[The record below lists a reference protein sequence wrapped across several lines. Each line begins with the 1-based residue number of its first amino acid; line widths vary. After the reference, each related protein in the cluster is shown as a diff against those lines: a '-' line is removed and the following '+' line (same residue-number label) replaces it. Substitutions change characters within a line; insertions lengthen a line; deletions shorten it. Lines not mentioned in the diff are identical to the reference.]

1 MDLSNLRISVAVMT
15 EVAEKKLNELQGKVS
30 SFSEKASKTLAGMS
44 DGMKKSGES
53 IANFGEGLKK
63 AGSSVENLGKKLSV
77 VTAAVGTV
85 LGVAFN
91 KAKSFIGTY
100 ESAMT
105 VFERKLEGGKEAAED
120 LYQSLLTV
128 AKGSSFAQEYLVS
141 AGQTLVAMGV
151 DAKKTTKYVQT
162 ATNAIAGMG
171 GSGTEIQEMSELFG
185 KISQQTNL
193 YTQDIQ
199 QMVTRGIP
207 AWDILATKYKTT
219 TDAVKKM
226 ASDGLLPASEC
237 LDVITDALNESDQ
250 ASEMY
255 QYSIEGLAKK
265 LKDGTL
271 TGAIDSLNT
280 SFRTFSLRLL
290 DLDPTTESGKKN
302 IERLNSAISKFGETI
317 EKIGGKFSFVGDWIS
332 SGLEKITS
340 FLDKFNSALDSMPE
354 SQAQAIAKVIA
365 GIAAAGPALIVAGKS
380 LQLFGESFSAIGKTI
395 SAFSGVFSGF
405 SGIMEEIGNAGK
417 FFGKLLPSF
426 SQIGSGILD
435 IFKPLGNAT
444 GSMLSKL
451 GQNIGGF
458 LAPLG
463 EKVSGLLAPVGE
475 KIVGT
480 FSSIGGKIGGFLAPL
495 GEKIGGFL
503 APIGQK
509 IGGFLGPIGEKI
521 GGGLNGILGT
531 VGKYAPQLMSGFTS
545 AFNFSAIGG
554 LVLVGLGLI
563 QQNFGDK
570 ISEISTFLIEKGP
583 EIITNF
589 VNGIVTALP
598 QLIEQG
604 SQLLQ
609 TIINVINANLPAI
622 VQAGISIISTL
633 VIGIA
638 QQLPT
643 LIPMALDTILILIEA
658 LLDNIDLLIDAGI
671 ALIVGLA
678 EGLIN
683 AVPKL
688 IEKAPILI
696 EKLLTAI
703 AKNLPKILE
712 MGIKLLVELAM
723 GLIKAI
729 PQLVS
734 KIPQIITAII
744 KALGEGLK
752 GMADVGKNLVQGLWN
767 GISNMVGW
775 IKEKIQGFG
784 ESVLNGLKS
793 FFGIHSPSTVMR
805 DIVGKNIALGIG
817 VGFSNE
823 IANVEKSMVGEMEN
837 LTDSLGVGEIP
848 YNASVSGKANV
859 GLVNGLT
866 TALQLNSGNQDIN
879 LVVDGRT
886 LATVIYNPL
895 NKLTQQK
902 GVNAYA

>member
-1 MDLSNLRISVAVMT
+1 
-15 EVAEKKLNELQGKVS
+15 
-30 SFSEKASKTLAGMS
+30 
-44 DGMKKSGES
+44 
-53 IANFGEGLKK
+53 
-63 AGSSVENLGKKLSV
+63 
-77 VTAAVGTV
+77 
-85 LGVAFN
+85 
-91 KAKSFIGTY
+91 
-100 ESAMT
+100 
-105 VFERKLEGGKEAAED
+105 
-120 LYQSLLTV
+120 
-128 AKGSSFAQEYLVS
+128 
-141 AGQTLVAMGV
+141 
-151 DAKKTTKYVQT
+151 
-162 ATNAIAGMG
+162 
-171 GSGTEIQEMSELFG
+171 
-185 KISQQTNL
+185 
-193 YTQDIQ
+193 
-199 QMVTRGIP
+199 
-207 AWDILATKYKTT
+207 
-219 TDAVKKM
+219 M
-226 ASDGLLPASEC
+226 ASDGLLPASES
-237 LDVITDALNESDQ
+237 LDILTDALETTDE
-250 ASEMY
+250 ASEMF
-255 QYSIEGLAKK
+255 QYSVVGMAKK
-265 LKDGTL
+265 LKEGTL
-271 TGAIDSLNT
+271 TGTLDSLNT
-280 SFRTFSLRLL
+280 SLRTFSLRLL
-290 DLDPTTESGKKN
+290 HLDPDVAGGQEN
-302 IERLNSAISKFGETI
+302 IERLNRAISKFGGTL
-317 EKIGGKFSFVGDWIS
+317 EKVGEKFGFVGDWIS
-332 SGLEKITS
+332 SGLENVTS
-340 FLDKFNSALDSMPE
+340 FLDKFNSALDNMPE

-365 GIAAAGPALIVAGKS
+365 SLAASGPALILVGNAMKN
-380 LQLFGESFSAIGKTI
+380 FGGSFSAIGKAI
-395 SAFSGVFSGF
+395 SSFSGF
-405 SGIMEEIGNAGK
+405 GGMIEKLGKSGNFIK
-417 FFGKLLPSF
+417 QLVPSF
-426 SQIGSGILD
+426 AQIGSGILD

-451 GQNIGGF
+451 GQNIVGF
-458 LAPLG
+458 LSPLG
-463 EKVSGLLAPVGE
+463 EKIGGLLSPISE

-633 VIGIA
+633 VIWLA

-683 AVPKL
+683 AIPKL
-688 IEKAPILI
+688 IEKAPVLI

-729 PQLVS
+729 PQLAS

-752 GMADVGKNLVQGLWN
+752 GMADVGKDLVKGLWN
-767 GISNMVGW
+767 GIKDMIGW

-793 FFGIHSPSTVMR
+793 FFGIASPSKLMR
-805 DIVGKNIALGIG
+805 DKVGKFIAQGIG

>member
-63 AGSSVENLGKKLSV
+63 AGSSVESVGKKLSV

-365 GIAAAGPALIVAGKS
+365 GIAAAGPALIVVGKS
-380 LQLFGESFSAIGKTI
+380 LQLFGESFSAIGKAI
-395 SAFSGVFSGF
+395 SSFSGF
-405 SGIMEEIGNAGK
+405 GGMIEKLGKSGNFIK
-417 FFGKLLPSF
+417 QLVPSF
-426 SQIGSGILD
+426 AQIGSGIVD
-435 IFKPLGNAT
+435 VFKPLGNAT
-444 GSMLSKL
+444 GGMLSKL
-451 GQNIGGF
+451 GQNIVGF
-458 LAPLG
+458 L
-463 EKVSGLLAPVGE
+463 S
-475 KIVGT
+475 
-480 FSSIGGKIGGFLAPL
+480 PL

-633 VIGIA
+633 VIGLA

-643 LIPMALDTILILIEA
+643 LIPMALDTILILTEA

-683 AVPKL
+683 AIPKL
-688 IEKAPILI
+688 IEKAPVLI

-752 GMADVGKNLVQGLWN
+752 GMADVGKDLVKGLWN
-767 GISNMVGW
+767 GIKDMIGW

-793 FFGIHSPSTVMR
+793 FFGIASPSKLMR
-805 DIVGKNIALGIG
+805 DKVGKFIAQGIG

>member
-1 MDLSNLRISVAVMT
+1 MDLSNLRILVSVAT
-15 EVAEKKLNELQGKVS
+15 EVAEQKLSQLQNKIE
-30 SFSEKASKTLAGMS
+30 SFSEKAAKTLAGMS

-63 AGSSVENLGKKLSV
+63 AGSSVESVGKKLSI
-77 VTAAVGTV
+77 VTTAVGTV
-85 LGVAFN
+85 LGLAF
-91 KAKSFIGTY
+91 KKSTDYIKTY
-100 ESAMT
+100 ESVMSTFKNSAQIG
-105 VFERKLEGGKEAAED
+105 EQGAKD
-120 LYQSLLTV
+120 LYNSILTV
-128 AKGSSFAQEYLVS
+128 AKNSSFAREHIMNASQS
-141 AGQTLVAMGV
+141 LVAMGT
-151 DAKKTTKYVQT
+151 DAKKTTKYVQSIS
-162 ATNAIAGMG
+162 NAIAKMG
-171 GSGTEIQEMSELFG
+171 KSGTEIEEMAEMFG
-185 KISQQTNL
+185 TISLQTNI
-193 YTQDIQ
+193 YTNDLN
-199 QMVTRGIP
+199 RLAKAGIP
-207 AWDILATKYKTT
+207 ALDILATHYKTT
-219 TDAVKKM
+219 KDEVKKM
-226 ASDGLLPASEC
+226 ASDGLLPASES
-237 LDVITDALNESDQ
+237 LDILTDALETTDE
-250 ASEMY
+250 ASEMF
-255 QYSIEGLAKK
+255 QYSVVGMAKK
-265 LKDGTL
+265 LKEGTL
-271 TGAIDSLNT
+271 TGTLDSLNT
-280 SFRTFSLRLL
+280 SLRTFSLRLL
-290 DLDPTTESGKKN
+290 HLDPDVAGGQEN
-302 IERLNSAISKFGETI
+302 IERLNRAISKFGGTL
-317 EKIGGKFSFVGDWIS
+317 EKVGEKFGFVGDWIS
-332 SGLEKITS
+332 SGLENVTS
-340 FLDKFNSALDSMPE
+340 FLDKFNSALDNMPE

-365 GIAAAGPALIVAGKS
+365 SLAASGPALILVGNAMKN
-380 LQLFGESFSAIGKTI
+380 FGGSFSAIGKAI
-395 SAFSGVFSGF
+395 SSFSGF
-405 SGIMEEIGNAGK
+405 GGMIEKLGKSGNFIK
-417 FFGKLLPSF
+417 QLVPSF
-426 SQIGSGILD
+426 AQIGSGILD

-451 GQNIGGF
+451 GQNIVGF
-458 LAPLG
+458 LSPLG
-463 EKVSGLLAPVGE
+463 EKIGGLLSPISE

-495 GEKIGGFL
+495 
-503 APIGQK
+503 
-509 IGGFLGPIGEKI
+509 GEKI

-563 QQNFGDK
+563 KQNFGDK

-633 VIGIA
+633 VIGLA

-767 GISNMVGW
+767 GIKDMIGW

-793 FFGIHSPSTVMR
+793 FFGIASPSKLMR
-805 DIVGKNIALGIG
+805 DKVGKFIAQGIG

>member
-365 GIAAAGPALIVAGKS
+365 GIAAAGPALIIVGNAMKN
-380 LQLFGESFSAIGKTI
+380 FGGSFSAIGKAI
-395 SAFSGVFSGF
+395 SSFSGF
-405 SGIMEEIGNAGK
+405 GGMIEKLGKSGNFIK
-417 FFGKLLPSF
+417 QLVPSF
-426 SQIGSGILD
+426 AQIGSGIVD
-435 IFKPLGNAT
+435 VFKPLGNAT
-444 GSMLSKL
+444 GGMLSKL
-451 GQNIGGF
+451 GQNIVGF
-458 LAPLG
+458 LSPLG
-463 EKVSGLLAPVGE
+463 EKIGGLLSPISE

-531 VGKYAPQLMSGFTS
+531 VGKYAPQLMSVFTS

-633 VIGIA
+633 VIGLA

-643 LIPMALDTILILIEA
+643 LIPMALDTILILTEA

-671 ALIVGLA
+671 QLIVGLA

-683 AVPKL
+683 AIPKL
-688 IEKAPILI
+688 IEKAPVLI

-752 GMADVGKNLVQGLWN
+752 GMADVGKDLVQGLWN

>member
-1 MDLSNLRISVAVMT
+1 MDLSSLRISVAVMT

-63 AGSSVENLGKKLSV
+63 AGSSVESVGKKLSV

-365 GIAAAGPALIVAGKS
+365 GIAAAGPALIVVGKS
-380 LQLFGESFSAIGKTI
+380 LQLFGESFSAIGKAI
-395 SAFSGVFSGF
+395 SSFSGF
-405 SGIMEEIGNAGK
+405 GGMIEKLGKSGNFIK
-417 FFGKLLPSF
+417 QLVPSF
-426 SQIGSGILD
+426 AQIGSGIVD
-435 IFKPLGNAT
+435 VFKPLGNAT
-444 GSMLSKL
+444 GGMLSKL
-451 GQNIGGF
+451 GQNIVGFLSPLGEKIGGF
-458 LAPLG
+458 LAPI
-463 EKVSGLLAPVGE
+463 SE

-480 FSSIGGKIGGFLAPL
+480 FSSIGGKIGGFLV
-495 GEKIGGFL
+495 
-503 APIGQK
+503 
-509 IGGFLGPIGEKI
+509 PIGEKI

-633 VIGIA
+633 VIGLA

-643 LIPMALDTILILIEA
+643 LIPMALDTILILTEA

-683 AVPKL
+683 AIPKL

-752 GMADVGKNLVQGLWN
+752 SMADVGKDLVQGLWN
-767 GISNMVGW
+767 GISNMIGW

-793 FFGIHSPSTVMR
+793 FFGIASPSKLMR
-805 DIVGKNIALGIG
+805 DKVGKFIAQGIG

>member
-1 MDLSNLRISVAVMT
+1 MDLSNLRILVSVAT
-15 EVAEKKLNELQGKVS
+15 EVAEQKLSQLQNKIE
-30 SFSEKASKTLAGMS
+30 SFSKKASKTLAGMS

-365 GIAAAGPALIVAGKS
+365 GIAAAGPALIVVGKS
-380 LQLFGESFSAIGKTI
+380 LQLFGESFSAIGKAI
-395 SAFSGVFSGF
+395 SSFSGF
-405 SGIMEEIGNAGK
+405 GGMIEKLGKSGNFIK
-417 FFGKLLPSF
+417 QLVPSF
-426 SQIGSGILD
+426 AQIGSGIVD
-435 IFKPLGNAT
+435 VFKPLGNAT
-444 GSMLSKL
+444 GGMLSKL
-451 GQNIGGF
+451 GQNIVGF
-458 LAPLG
+458 LSPLG
-463 EKVSGLLAPVGE
+463 EKIGSLLSPISE

-480 FSSIGGKIGGFLAPL
+480 FSSIGSKIGGFLAPL
-495 GEKIGGFL
+495 GDKIGGFL

-598 QLIEQG
+598 KLIEQG

-633 VIGIA
+633 VIGLA

-643 LIPMALDTILILIEA
+643 LIPMALDTILILTEA

-683 AVPKL
+683 AIPKL
-688 IEKAPILI
+688 IEKAPVLI

-752 GMADVGKNLVQGLWN
+752 GMADVGKDLVKGLWN
-767 GISNMVGW
+767 GIKDMIGW

-793 FFGIHSPSTVMR
+793 FFGIHSPSKLMR
-805 DIVGKNIALGIG
+805 DKVGKFIAQGIG

>member
-1 MDLSNLRISVAVMT
+1 MDLSNLRILVSVAT
-15 EVAEKKLNELQGKVS
+15 EVAEQKLSQLQNKIE
-30 SFSEKASKTLAGMS
+30 SFSEKAAKTLAGMS

-53 IANFGEGLKK
+53 ITNFGEGLKK
-63 AGSSVENLGKKLSV
+63 AGSSVESVGKKLSV

-365 GIAAAGPALIVAGKS
+365 GIAAAGPALIVVGKS
-380 LQLFGESFSAIGKTI
+380 LQLFGESFSAIGKAI
-395 SAFSGVFSGF
+395 SSFSGF
-405 SGIMEEIGNAGK
+405 GGMIEKLGKSGNFIK
-417 FFGKLLPSF
+417 QLVPSLA
-426 SQIGSGILD
+426 QIGSGIVD
-435 IFKPLGNAT
+435 VFKPLGNAT
-444 GSMLSKL
+444 GGMLSKL
-451 GQNIGGF
+451 GQNIVGF
-458 LAPLG
+458 LSPLG
-463 EKVSGLLAPVGE
+463 EKIGSLLSPISE

-503 APIGQK
+503 APIGQ
-509 IGGFLGPIGEKI
+509 KI

-633 VIGIA
+633 VIGLA

-703 AKNLPKILE
+703 AKNLPKLLE
-712 MGIKLLVELAM
+712 AGIKLIVELAQ

-734 KIPQIITAII
+734 KIPQIITAIV
-744 KALGEGLK
+744 KSLGEGFK
-752 GMADVGKNLVQGLWN
+752 SMIDVGKNLIEGLWE
-767 GISNMVGW
+767 GIKGAKDW
-775 IKEKIQGFG
+775 IMQKVKGLVDGIKNLFTGGSGFD
-784 ESVLNGLKS
+784 E
-793 FFGIHSPSTVMR
+793 HSPSKWSKKVFEYV
-805 DIVGKNIALGIG
+805 IEGGVKGIETSESELENATRNMISSVKDTMNDLEMG
-817 VGFSNE
+817 E
-823 IANVEKSMVGEMEN
+823 IA
-837 LTDSLGVGEIP
+837 

>member
-1 MDLSNLRISVAVMT
+1 MDLSSLRISVAVMT

-44 DGMKKSGES
+44 DGMKKSGEA
-53 IANFGEGLKK
+53 ITNFGNGLTK

-85 LGVAFN
+85 LGLAFN

-365 GIAAAGPALIVAGKS
+365 GIAAAGPALIVVGKS
-380 LQLFGESFSAIGKTI
+380 LQLFGESFSAIGKAI
-395 SAFSGVFSGF
+395 SSFSGF
-405 SGIMEEIGNAGK
+405 GGMIEKLGKSGNFIK
-417 FFGKLLPSF
+417 QLVPSF
-426 SQIGSGILD
+426 AQIGSGIVD
-435 IFKPLGNAT
+435 VFKPLGNAT
-444 GSMLSKL
+444 GGMLSKL
-451 GQNIGGF
+451 GQNIVGFLSPLGEKIGGF
-458 LAPLG
+458 LAPI
-463 EKVSGLLAPVGE
+463 SE

-480 FSSIGGKIGGFLAPL
+480 FSSIGGKIGGFLV
-495 GEKIGGFL
+495 
-503 APIGQK
+503 
-509 IGGFLGPIGEKI
+509 PIGEKI

-633 VIGIA
+633 VIGLA

-683 AVPKL
+683 AIPKL

-752 GMADVGKNLVQGLWN
+752 GMADVGKDLVKGLWN
-767 GISNMVGW
+767 GIKDMIGW

-793 FFGIHSPSTVMR
+793 FFGIASPSKLMR
-805 DIVGKNIALGIG
+805 DKVGKFIAQGIG

>member
-1 MDLSNLRISVAVMT
+1 MDLSSLRISVAVMT

-365 GIAAAGPALIVAGKS
+365 GIAVAGPALIVAGKS

-426 SQIGSGILD
+426 SQIGSGIVD
-435 IFKPLGNAT
+435 VFKPLGNAT
-444 GSMLSKL
+444 GGMLSKL
-451 GQNIGGF
+451 GQNIVGF
-458 LAPLG
+458 LSPLG
-463 EKVSGLLAPVGE
+463 EKIGSLLSPISE

-480 FSSIGGKIGGFLAPL
+480 FSSIGS
-495 GEKIGGFL
+495 
-503 APIGQK
+503 K

-598 QLIEQG
+598 KLIEQG

-633 VIGIA
+633 VIGLA

-683 AVPKL
+683 AIPKL

-752 GMADVGKNLVQGLWN
+752 GMADVGKDLVQGLWN

>member
-63 AGSSVENLGKKLSV
+63 AGSSVESLGKKLSV
-77 VTAAVGTV
+77 VTAGVGTV
-85 LGVAFN
+85 LGLAFN

-365 GIAAAGPALIVAGKS
+365 GIAAAGPALIVVGKS
-380 LQLFGESFSAIGKTI
+380 LQLFGESFSAIGKAI
-395 SAFSGVFSGF
+395 SSFSGF
-405 SGIMEEIGNAGK
+405 GGMIEKLGKSGNFIK
-417 FFGKLLPSF
+417 QLVPSF
-426 SQIGSGILD
+426 AQIGSGIVD
-435 IFKPLGNAT
+435 VFKPLGNAT
-444 GSMLSKL
+444 GGMLSKL
-451 GQNIGGF
+451 GQNIVGF
-458 LAPLG
+458 LSPLG
-463 EKVSGLLAPVGE
+463 EKIGGLLSPISE

-480 FSSIGGKIGGFLAPL
+480 FSSIGGKIGGFLTPL

-633 VIGIA
+633 VIGLA

-643 LIPMALDTILILIEA
+643 LIPMALDTILILTEA

-683 AVPKL
+683 AIPKL
-688 IEKAPILI
+688 IEKAPVLI

-752 GMADVGKNLVQGLWN
+752 GMADVGKDLVQGLWN
-767 GISNMVGW
+767 GISNMIGW

-793 FFGIHSPSTVMR
+793 FFGIASPSKLMR
-805 DIVGKNIALGIG
+805 DKVGKFIAQGIG

>member
-1 MDLSNLRISVAVMT
+1 MDLSNLRILVSVAT
-15 EVAEKKLNELQGKVS
+15 EVAEQKLSQLQNKIE
-30 SFSEKASKTLAGMS
+30 SFSEKAAKTLAGMS

-63 AGSSVENLGKKLSV
+63 AGSSVESVGKKLSI
-77 VTAAVGTV
+77 VTTAVGTV
-85 LGVAFN
+85 LGLAF
-91 KAKSFIGTY
+91 KKSTDYIKTY
-100 ESAMT
+100 ESVMSTFKNSAQIG
-105 VFERKLEGGKEAAED
+105 EQGAKD
-120 LYQSLLTV
+120 LYNSILTV
-128 AKGSSFAQEYLVS
+128 AKNSSFAREHIMNASQS
-141 AGQTLVAMGV
+141 LVAMGT
-151 DAKKTTKYVQT
+151 DAKKTTKYVQSI
-162 ATNAIAGMG
+162 TNAIAKMG
-171 GSGTEIQEMSELFG
+171 KSGTEIEEMAEMFG
-185 KISQQTNL
+185 TISLQTNI
-193 YTQDIQ
+193 YTNDLN
-199 QMVTRGIP
+199 RLAKAGIP
-207 AWDILATKYKTT
+207 ALDILATHYKTT
-219 TDAVKKM
+219 KDEVKKM
-226 ASDGLLPASEC
+226 ASDGLLPASES
-237 LDVITDALNESDQ
+237 LDILTDALETTDE
-250 ASEMY
+250 ASEMF
-255 QYSIEGLAKK
+255 QYSVVGMAKK
-265 LKDGTL
+265 LKEGTL
-271 TGAIDSLNT
+271 TGTLDSLNT
-280 SFRTFSLRLL
+280 SLRTFSLRLL
-290 DLDPTTESGKKN
+290 HLDPDVAGGQEN
-302 IERLNSAISKFGETI
+302 IERLNRAISKFGGTL
-317 EKIGGKFSFVGDWIS
+317 EKVGEKFGFVGDWIS
-332 SGLEKITS
+332 SGLENVTS
-340 FLDKFNSALDSMPE
+340 FLDKFNSALDNMPE

-365 GIAAAGPALIVAGKS
+365 SLAASGPALILVGNAMKN
-380 LQLFGESFSAIGKTI
+380 FGGSFSAIGKAI
-395 SAFSGVFSGF
+395 SSFSGF
-405 SGIMEEIGNAGK
+405 GGMIEKLGKSGNFIK
-417 FFGKLLPSF
+417 QLVPSF
-426 SQIGSGILD
+426 AQIGSGILD

-451 GQNIGGF
+451 GQNIVGF
-458 LAPLG
+458 L
-463 EKVSGLLAPVGE
+463 S
-475 KIVGT
+475 
-480 FSSIGGKIGGFLAPL
+480 PL

-633 VIGIA
+633 VIGLA

-752 GMADVGKNLVQGLWN
+752 GMADVGKNLVQGLWE
-767 GISNMVGW
+767 GIKGAKDW
-775 IKEKIQGFG
+775 IMQKVKGLVDGIKNLFTGTTGFD
-784 ESVLNGLKS
+784 E
-793 FFGIHSPSTVMR
+793 HSPSKWSKKVFEYV
-805 DIVGKNIALGIG
+805 IEGGVKGIETSESELENATRNMISSVKDTMNDLEIG
-817 VGFSNE
+817 E
-823 IANVEKSMVGEMEN
+823 IA
-837 LTDSLGVGEIP
+837 

>member
-1 MDLSNLRISVAVMT
+1 MDLSNLRILVSVAT
-15 EVAEKKLNELQGKVS
+15 EVAEQKLSQLQNKIE
-30 SFSEKASKTLAGMS
+30 SFSEKAAKTLAGMS

-63 AGSSVENLGKKLSV
+63 AGSSVESVGKKLSI
-77 VTAAVGTV
+77 VTTAVGTV
-85 LGVAFN
+85 LGLAF
-91 KAKSFIGTY
+91 KKSTDYIKTY
-100 ESAMT
+100 ESVMSTFKNSAQIG
-105 VFERKLEGGKEAAED
+105 EQGAKD
-120 LYQSLLTV
+120 LYNSILTV
-128 AKGSSFAQEYLVS
+128 AKNSSFAREHIMNASQS
-141 AGQTLVAMGV
+141 LVAMGT
-151 DAKKTTKYVQT
+151 DAKKTTKYVQSI
-162 ATNAIAGMG
+162 TNAIAKMG
-171 GSGTEIQEMSELFG
+171 KSGTEIEEMAEMFG
-185 KISQQTNL
+185 TISLQTNI
-193 YTQDIQ
+193 YTNDLN
-199 QMVTRGIP
+199 RLAKAGIP
-207 AWDILATKYKTT
+207 ALDILATHYKTT
-219 TDAVKKM
+219 KDEVKKM
-226 ASDGLLPASEC
+226 ASDGLLPASES
-237 LDVITDALNESDQ
+237 LDILTDALETTDE
-250 ASEMY
+250 ASEMF
-255 QYSIEGLAKK
+255 QYSVVGMAKK
-265 LKDGTL
+265 LKEGTL
-271 TGAIDSLNT
+271 TGTLDSLNT
-280 SFRTFSLRLL
+280 SLRTFSLRLL
-290 DLDPTTESGKKN
+290 HLDPDVAGGQEN
-302 IERLNSAISKFGETI
+302 IERLNRAISKFGETL
-317 EKIGGKFSFVGDWIS
+317 EKVGEKFGFVGDWIS
-332 SGLEKITS
+332 SGLENVTS
-340 FLDKFNSALDSMPE
+340 FLDKFNSALDNMPE

-365 GIAAAGPALIVAGKS
+365 SLVAAGPALIIVGNAMKN
-380 LQLFGESFSAIGKTI
+380 FGGSFSAIGKAI
-395 SAFSGVFSGF
+395 SSFSGF
-405 SGIMEEIGNAGK
+405 GGMIEKLGKSGNFIK
-417 FFGKLLPSF
+417 QLVPSF
-426 SQIGSGILD
+426 AQIGSGILD
-435 IFKPLGNAT
+435 IFKPLGNAI
-444 GSMLSKL
+444 GGMLSKL
-451 GQNIGGF
+451 GQNI
-458 LAPLG
+458 
-463 EKVSGLLAPVGE
+463 V
-475 KIVGT
+475 
-480 FSSIGGKIGGFLAPL
+480 GFLAPL

-509 IGGFLGPIGEKI
+509 IGGFLVPIGEKI

-633 VIGIA
+633 VIGLA

-683 AVPKL
+683 AIPKL

-712 MGIKLLVELAM
+712 MGIKLLVELAQ

-752 GMADVGKNLVQGLWN
+752 GMADVGKDLIEGLWE
-767 GISNMVGW
+767 GIKGAKDW
-775 IKEKIQGFG
+775 IMQKVKGLVDGIKNLFTGATGFD
-784 ESVLNGLKS
+784 E
-793 FFGIHSPSTVMR
+793 HSPSKWSKKVFEYV
-805 DIVGKNIALGIG
+805 IEGGVKGIETSESELENATRNMISSVKDTMNDLEMG
-817 VGFSNE
+817 E
-823 IANVEKSMVGEMEN
+823 IA
-837 LTDSLGVGEIP
+837 

>member
-1 MDLSNLRISVAVMT
+1 MDLSSLRISVAVMT

-63 AGSSVENLGKKLSV
+63 AGSNVESIGKKLSI
-77 VTAAVGTV
+77 VTTAVGTV
-85 LGVAFN
+85 LGVAF
-91 KAKSFIGTY
+91 KKSTDYIKTY
-100 ESAMT
+100 ESVMSTFKNSAQIG
-105 VFERKLEGGKEAAED
+105 EQGAKD
-120 LYQSLLTV
+120 LYNSILTV
-128 AKGSSFAQEYLVS
+128 AKNSSFAREHIMNASQS
-141 AGQTLVAMGV
+141 LVAMGT
-151 DAKKTTKYVQT
+151 DAKKTTKYVQSI
-162 ATNAIAGMG
+162 TNAIAKMG
-171 GSGTEIQEMSELFG
+171 KSGTEIEEMAEMFG
-185 KISQQTNL
+185 TISLQTNI
-193 YTQDIQ
+193 YTNDLN
-199 QMVTRGIP
+199 RLAKAGIP
-207 AWDILATKYKTT
+207 ALDILATHYKTT
-219 TDAVKKM
+219 KDEVKKM
-226 ASDGLLPASEC
+226 ASEGLLPASES
-237 LDVITDALNESDQ
+237 LDILTDALETTDE
-250 ASEMY
+250 ASEMF
-255 QYSIEGLAKK
+255 QYSVVGMAKK
-265 LKDGTL
+265 LKEGTL
-271 TGAIDSLNT
+271 TGTLDSLNT
-280 SFRTFSLRLL
+280 SLRTFSLRLL
-290 DLDPTTESGKKN
+290 HLDPDVAGGQEN
-302 IERLNSAISKFGETI
+302 IERLNRTISKFGETL
-317 EKIGGKFSFVGDWIS
+317 EKVGEKFGFVGDWIS
-332 SGLEKITS
+332 SGLENVTS
-340 FLDKFNSALDSMPE
+340 FLDKFNSALDNMPE

-365 GIAAAGPALIVAGKS
+365 SLAAAGPALIIVGNAMKN
-380 LQLFGESFSAIGKTI
+380 FGGSFSAIGKAI
-395 SAFSGVFSGF
+395 SSFSGF
-405 SGIMEEIGNAGK
+405 GGMIEKLGKSGNFIK
-417 FFGKLLPSF
+417 QLVPSF
-426 SQIGSGILD
+426 AQIGSGIVD
-435 IFKPLGNAT
+435 VFKPLGNAT
-444 GSMLSKL
+444 GGMLSKL
-451 GQNIGGF
+451 GQNIVGF
-458 LAPLG
+458 L
-463 EKVSGLLAPVGE
+463 S
-475 KIVGT
+475 
-480 FSSIGGKIGGFLAPL
+480 PL

-633 VIGIA
+633 VIGLA
-638 QQLPT
+638 QQLPI

-683 AVPKL
+683 AIPKL

-703 AKNLPKILE
+703 AKNLPKLLE
-712 MGIKLLVELAM
+712 AGIKLIVELAQ

-734 KIPQIITAII
+734 KIPQIITAIV
-744 KALGEGLK
+744 KSLGEGFK
-752 GMADVGKNLVQGLWN
+752 SMIDVGKNLIEGLWE
-767 GISNMVGW
+767 GIKGAKDW
-775 IKEKIQGFG
+775 IMQKVKGLVDGIKNLFTGTTGFD
-784 ESVLNGLKS
+784 E
-793 FFGIHSPSTVMR
+793 HSPSKWSKKVFEYV
-805 DIVGKNIALGIG
+805 IEGGVKGIETSESELENATRNMISSVKDTMNDLEMG
-817 VGFSNE
+817 E
-823 IANVEKSMVGEMEN
+823 IA
-837 LTDSLGVGEIP
+837 

>member
-380 LQLFGESFSAIGKTI
+380 LQLFGESFSAIGKAI
-395 SAFSGVFSGF
+395 SSFSGF
-405 SGIMEEIGNAGK
+405 GGMIEKLGKSGNFIK
-417 FFGKLLPSF
+417 QLVPSF
-426 SQIGSGILD
+426 AQIGSGIVD
-435 IFKPLGNAT
+435 VFKPLGNAT
-444 GSMLSKL
+444 GGMLSKL
-451 GQNIGGF
+451 GQNIVGF
-458 LAPLG
+458 LSPLG
-463 EKVSGLLAPVGE
+463 EKIGGLLSPISE

-633 VIGIA
+633 VIGLA

-643 LIPMALDTILILIEA
+643 LIPMALDTILILTEA

-683 AVPKL
+683 AIPKL
-688 IEKAPILI
+688 IDKAPVLI

-703 AKNLPKILE
+703 AKNLPKLLE
-712 MGIKLLVELAM
+712 AGIKLIVELAQ

>member
-63 AGSSVENLGKKLSV
+63 AGSIVENLGKKLSV

-365 GIAAAGPALIVAGKS
+365 GIAAAGPALIVVGKS
-380 LQLFGESFSAIGKTI
+380 LQLFGESFSAIGKAI
-395 SAFSGVFSGF
+395 SSFSGF
-405 SGIMEEIGNAGK
+405 GGMIEKLGKSGNFIEQ
-417 FFGKLLPSF
+417 LVPSF
-426 SQIGSGILD
+426 AQIGSGIVD

-451 GQNIGGF
+451 GQNIVGF
-458 LAPLG
+458 LSPLG
-463 EKVSGLLAPVGE
+463 EKIGGLLSPISE

-633 VIGIA
+633 VIGLA

-683 AVPKL
+683 AIPKL
-688 IEKAPILI
+688 IEKAPVLI

-752 GMADVGKNLVQGLWN
+752 GMADVGKDLVKGLWN
-767 GISNMVGW
+767 GIKDMIGW

>member
-1 MDLSNLRISVAVMT
+1 MDLSNLRILVSVAT
-15 EVAEKKLNELQGKVS
+15 EVAEQKLSQLQNKIE
-30 SFSEKASKTLAGMS
+30 SFSDKASKTLAGMS

-63 AGSSVENLGKKLSV
+63 AGSSVESLGKELSV
-77 VTAAVGTV
+77 LTAGVGTV
-85 LGVAFN
+85 LGLAFN

-100 ESAMT
+100 ESAMA

-151 DAKKTTKYVQT
+151 DTKKTTKYVQT

-290 DLDPTTESGKKN
+290 DLDPTTESGKNN

-463 EKVSGLLAPVGE
+463 EK
-475 KIVGT
+475 
-480 FSSIGGKIGGFLAPL
+480 IGS
-495 GEKIGGFL
+495 FL

-570 ISEISTFLIEKGP
+570 IYEISTFLIEKGP

-633 VIGIA
+633 VIGLA

-643 LIPMALDTILILIEA
+643 LIPMALDTILILTEA

-683 AVPKL
+683 AIPKL
-688 IEKAPILI
+688 IEKAPVLI

-767 GISNMVGW
+767 GISNMIGW

>member
-63 AGSSVENLGKKLSV
+63 AGSSVESVGKKLSV

-365 GIAAAGPALIVAGKS
+365 GIAAAGPALIVVGKS
-380 LQLFGESFSAIGKTI
+380 LQLFGESFSAIGKAI
-395 SAFSGVFSGF
+395 SSFSGF
-405 SGIMEEIGNAGK
+405 GGMIEKLGKSGNFIK
-417 FFGKLLPSF
+417 QLVPSF
-426 SQIGSGILD
+426 AQIGSGIVD
-435 IFKPLGNAT
+435 VFKPLGNAT
-444 GSMLSKL
+444 GGMLSKL
-451 GQNIGGF
+451 GQNIVGF
-458 LAPLG
+458 L
-463 EKVSGLLAPVGE
+463 S
-475 KIVGT
+475 
-480 FSSIGGKIGGFLAPL
+480 PL

-633 VIGIA
+633 VIGLA

-643 LIPMALDTILILIEA
+643 LIPMALDTILILTEA

-683 AVPKL
+683 AIPKL

-767 GISNMVGW
+767 GISNMIGW

-793 FFGIHSPSTVMR
+793 FFGIASPSKLMR
-805 DIVGKNIALGIG
+805 DKVGKFIAQGIG

>member
-1 MDLSNLRISVAVMT
+1 MDLSNLRILVSVAT
-15 EVAEKKLNELQGKVS
+15 EVAEQKLSQLQNKIG
-30 SFSEKASKTLAGMS
+30 SFSDKASKTLAGMS

-63 AGSSVENLGKKLSV
+63 AGSSVESVGKKLSV

-365 GIAAAGPALIVAGKS
+365 GIAAAGPALIVVGKS
-380 LQLFGESFSAIGKTI
+380 LQLFGESFSAIGKAI
-395 SAFSGVFSGF
+395 SSFSGF
-405 SGIMEEIGNAGK
+405 GGMIEKLGKSGNFIK
-417 FFGKLLPSF
+417 QLVPSF
-426 SQIGSGILD
+426 AQIGSGILD

-451 GQNIGGF
+451 GQNIVGF
-458 LAPLG
+458 LSPLG
-463 EKVSGLLAPVGE
+463 EKIGSLLSPISE

-633 VIGIA
+633 LIGLA

-683 AVPKL
+683 AIPKL
-688 IEKAPILI
+688 IEKAPVLI

-703 AKNLPKILE
+703 AKNLPKIIE

-752 GMADVGKNLVQGLWN
+752 GMADVGKNLVKGLWN
-767 GISNMVGW
+767 GIKDMIGW

-793 FFGIHSPSTVMR
+793 FFGIASPSKLMR
-805 DIVGKNIALGIG
+805 DKVGKFIAQGIG

>member
-1 MDLSNLRISVAVMT
+1 MDLSNLRILVSVAT
-15 EVAEKKLNELQGKVS
+15 EVAEQKLSQLQNKIE
-30 SFSEKASKTLAGMS
+30 SFSEKAAKTLAGMS

-63 AGSSVENLGKKLSV
+63 AGSSVESVGKKLSI
-77 VTAAVGTV
+77 VTTAVGTV
-85 LGVAFN
+85 LGLAF
-91 KAKSFIGTY
+91 KKSTDYIKTY
-100 ESAMT
+100 ESVMSTFKNSAQIG
-105 VFERKLEGGKEAAED
+105 EQGAKD
-120 LYQSLLTV
+120 LYNSILTV
-128 AKGSSFAQEYLVS
+128 AKNSSFAREHIMNASQS
-141 AGQTLVAMGV
+141 LVAMGT
-151 DAKKTTKYVQT
+151 DAKKTTKYVQSI
-162 ATNAIAGMG
+162 TNAIAKMG
-171 GSGTEIQEMSELFG
+171 KSGTEIEEMAEMFG
-185 KISQQTNL
+185 TISLQTNI
-193 YTQDIQ
+193 YTNDLN
-199 QMVTRGIP
+199 RLAKAGIP
-207 AWDILATKYKTT
+207 ALDILATHYKTT
-219 TDAVKKM
+219 KDEVKKM
-226 ASDGLLPASEC
+226 ASDGLLPASES
-237 LDVITDALNESDQ
+237 LDILTDALETTDE
-250 ASEMY
+250 ASEMF
-255 QYSIEGLAKK
+255 QYSVVGMAKK
-265 LKDGTL
+265 LKEGTL
-271 TGAIDSLNT
+271 TGTLDSLNT
-280 SFRTFSLRLL
+280 SLRTFSLRLL
-290 DLDPTTESGKKN
+290 HLDPDVAGGQEN
-302 IERLNSAISKFGETI
+302 IERLNRAISKFGETL
-317 EKIGGKFSFVGDWIS
+317 EKVGEKFGFVGDWIS
-332 SGLEKITS
+332 SGLENVTS
-340 FLDKFNSALDSMPE
+340 FLDKFNSALDNMPE

-365 GIAAAGPALIVAGKS
+365 SLAASGPALILVGNAMKN
-380 LQLFGESFSAIGKTI
+380 FGGSFSAIGKAI
-395 SAFSGVFSGF
+395 SSFSGF
-405 SGIMEEIGNAGK
+405 GGMIEKLGKSGNFIK
-417 FFGKLLPSF
+417 QLVPSF
-426 SQIGSGILD
+426 AQIGSGILD

-451 GQNIGGF
+451 GQNIVGF
-458 LAPLG
+458 L
-463 EKVSGLLAPVGE
+463 S
-475 KIVGT
+475 
-480 FSSIGGKIGGFLAPL
+480 PL

-633 VIGIA
+633 VIGLA

-683 AVPKL
+683 AIPKL

-752 GMADVGKNLVQGLWN
+752 GMADVGKDLVKGLWE
-767 GISNMVGW
+767 GIKSAKDW
-775 IKEKIQGFG
+775 IMQKVKGLVDGIKNLFTGTTGFD
-784 ESVLNGLKS
+784 E
-793 FFGIHSPSTVMR
+793 HSPSKWSKKVFEYV
-805 DIVGKNIALGIG
+805 IEGGVKGIETSESQLENATRNMISS
-817 VGFSNE
+817 VKDTMNDL
-823 IANVEKSMVGEMEN
+823 EM
-837 LTDSLGVGEIP
+837 GEIP

>member
-1 MDLSNLRISVAVMT
+1 MDLSSLRISVAVAT
-15 EVAEKKLNELQGKVS
+15 EVAEQKLSQLQNKIE
-30 SFSEKASKTLAGMS
+30 SFSEKAAKTLAGMS

-63 AGSSVENLGKKLSV
+63 AGSSVESVGKKLSI
-77 VTAAVGTV
+77 VTTAVGTV
-85 LGVAFN
+85 LGLAF
-91 KAKSFIGTY
+91 KKSTDYIKTY
-100 ESAMT
+100 ESVMSTFKNSAQIG
-105 VFERKLEGGKEAAED
+105 EQGAKD
-120 LYQSLLTV
+120 LYNSILTV
-128 AKGSSFAQEYLVS
+128 AKNSSFAREHIMNASQS
-141 AGQTLVAMGV
+141 LVAMGT
-151 DAKKTTKYVQT
+151 DAKKTTKYVQSI
-162 ATNAIAGMG
+162 TNAIAKMG
-171 GSGTEIQEMSELFG
+171 KSGTEIEEMAEMFG
-185 KISQQTNL
+185 TISLQTNI
-193 YTQDIQ
+193 YTNDLN
-199 QMVTRGIP
+199 RLAKAGIP
-207 AWDILATKYKTT
+207 ALDILATHYKTT
-219 TDAVKKM
+219 KDEVKKM
-226 ASDGLLPASEC
+226 ASDGLLPASES
-237 LDVITDALNESDQ
+237 LDILTDALETTDE
-250 ASEMY
+250 ASEMF
-255 QYSIEGLAKK
+255 QYSVVGMAKK
-265 LKDGTL
+265 LKEGTL
-271 TGAIDSLNT
+271 TGTLDSLNT
-280 SFRTFSLRLL
+280 SLRTFSLRLL
-290 DLDPTTESGKKN
+290 HLDPDVAGGQEN
-302 IERLNSAISKFGETI
+302 IERLNRAISKFGGTL
-317 EKIGGKFSFVGDWIS
+317 EKVGEKFGFVGDWIS
-332 SGLEKITS
+332 SGLENVTS
-340 FLDKFNSALDSMPE
+340 FLDKFNSALDNMPE

-365 GIAAAGPALIVAGKS
+365 SLAASGPALILVGNAMKN
-380 LQLFGESFSAIGKTI
+380 FGGSFSAIGKAI
-395 SAFSGVFSGF
+395 SSFSGF
-405 SGIMEEIGNAGK
+405 GGMIEKLGKSGNFIK
-417 FFGKLLPSF
+417 QLVPSF
-426 SQIGSGILD
+426 AQIGSGILD

-451 GQNIGGF
+451 GQNIVGF
-458 LAPLG
+458 LSPLG
-463 EKVSGLLAPVGE
+463 EKIGGLLSPISE

-480 FSSIGGKIGGFLAPL
+480 FSSIGGKIGGFLTPL

-521 GGGLNGILGT
+521 GDGLNGILGT

-633 VIGIA
+633 VIGLA

-683 AVPKL
+683 AIPKL
-688 IEKAPILI
+688 IEKAPVLI

-734 KIPQIITAII
+734 KIPQIITAIV
-744 KALGEGLK
+744 KSLGEGFK
-752 GMADVGKNLVQGLWN
+752 SMIDVGKNLIEGLWE
-767 GISNMVGW
+767 GIKGAKDW
-775 IKEKIQGFG
+775 IMQKVKGLVDGIKNLFTGTTGFD
-784 ESVLNGLKS
+784 E
-793 FFGIHSPSTVMR
+793 HSPSKWSKKVFEYV
-805 DIVGKNIALGIG
+805 IEGGVKGIETSESELENATRNMISSVKDTMNDLEMG
-817 VGFSNE
+817 E
-823 IANVEKSMVGEMEN
+823 IA
-837 LTDSLGVGEIP
+837 

>member
-1 MDLSNLRISVAVMT
+1 MDLSSLRISVAVMT

-44 DGMKKSGES
+44 DGMKKSGEA
-53 IANFGEGLKK
+53 ITNFGNGLTK
-63 AGSSVENLGKKLSV
+63 AGKNVESLGKKLSV

-365 GIAAAGPALIVAGKS
+365 SLATSGPALILVGNAMKN
-380 LQLFGESFSAIGKTI
+380 FGGSFSAIGKAI
-395 SAFSGVFSGF
+395 SSFSGF
-405 SGIMEEIGNAGK
+405 GGMIEKLGKSGNFIEQ
-417 FFGKLLPSF
+417 LVPSF
-426 SQIGSGILD
+426 AQIGSGIVD
-435 IFKPLGNAT
+435 VFKPLGNAT
-444 GSMLSKL
+444 GGMLSKL
-451 GQNIGGF
+451 GQNIVGF
-458 LAPLG
+458 LSPLG
-463 EKVSGLLAPVGE
+463 EKIGGLLSPISE

-480 FSSIGGKIGGFLAPL
+480 FSSIGVKIGGFLAPL

-633 VIGIA
+633 VIGLA

-643 LIPMALDTILILIEA
+643 LIPMALDTILILTEA

-683 AVPKL
+683 AIPKL
-688 IEKAPILI
+688 IEKAPVLI

-752 GMADVGKNLVQGLWN
+752 GMADVGKDLVQGLWN

-793 FFGIHSPSTVMR
+793 FFGIASPSKLMR
-805 DIVGKNIALGIG
+805 DKVGKFIAQGIG

-837 LTDSLGVGEIP
+837 LTDSLDVGEIP

>member
-1 MDLSNLRISVAVMT
+1 MDLSSLRILVSVAT
-15 EVAEKKLNELQGKVS
+15 EVAEQKLSQLQNKIG
-30 SFSEKASKTLAGMS
+30 SFSDKASKTLAGMS

-63 AGSSVENLGKKLSV
+63 AGSSVESLGKKLSV
-77 VTAAVGTV
+77 LTAGVGTV
-85 LGVAFN
+85 LGLAFN

-100 ESAMT
+100 ESAMA
-105 VFERKLEGGKEAAED
+105 VFTRKLEGGKEAAED
-120 LYQSLLTV
+120 LYDALLNV
-128 AKGSSFAQEYLVS
+128 AKASSFAQEDIIS
-141 AGQTLVAMGV
+141 AGQTLTAMGV
-151 DAKKTTKYVQT
+151 DAKKTTKYVQI

-171 GSGTEIQEMSELFG
+171 GSGAEIQQMSELFG
-185 KISQQTNL
+185 KMSQQANL
-193 YTQDIQ
+193 YTSDLN
-199 QMVTRGIP
+199 QMVTQGIP
-207 AWDILATKYKTT
+207 VWDILATKYKTT
-219 TDAVKKM
+219 TTEVKKL
-226 ASDGLLPASEC
+226 AKDGCLPTAESLEI
-237 LDVITDALNESDQ
+237 ITDALTESDE

-255 QYSIEGLAKK
+255 KYSIEGLAKS
-265 LKDGTL
+265 LKGGTL
-271 TGAIDSLNT
+271 TGALDSLNT
-280 SFRTFSLRLL
+280 SFRTFALRLL
-290 DLDPTTESGKKN
+290 DLDPRTESGKKN
-302 IERLNSAISKFGETI
+302 IENLNKAISKFGEAM
-317 EKIGGKFSFVGDWIS
+317 EKFGSKFSFVGDWIS
-332 SGLEKITS
+332 SVFENITS

-365 GIAAAGPALIVAGKS
+365 SLSASGPALILVGNAMKN
-380 LQLFGESFSAIGKTI
+380 FGGSFSAIGKAI
-395 SAFSGVFSGF
+395 SSFSGF
-405 SGIMEEIGNAGK
+405 GGMIEKLGKSGNFIK
-417 FFGKLLPSF
+417 QLVPSF
-426 SQIGSGILD
+426 AQIGSGIVD
-435 IFKPLGNAT
+435 VFKPLGNAT
-444 GSMLSKL
+444 GGMLSKL
-451 GQNIGGF
+451 GQNIVGFLSPLGEKIGGF
-458 LAPLG
+458 LAPI
-463 EKVSGLLAPVGE
+463 SE

-480 FSSIGGKIGGFLAPL
+480 FSSIGGKIGGLLAPL

-503 APIGQK
+503 APIGEK

-554 LVLVGLGLI
+554 IVLVGLGLI

-633 VIGIA
+633 VIGLA

-734 KIPQIITAII
+734 KIPQIITAIV
-744 KALGEGLK
+744 KSLGEGLK
-752 GMADVGKNLVQGLWN
+752 SMADVGKNLVEGLWN
-767 GISNMVGW
+767 GIKDMIGW

-793 FFGIHSPSTVMR
+793 FFGIASPSKLMR
-805 DIVGKNIALGIG
+805 DKVGKFIAQGIG

-837 LTDSLGVGEIP
+837 LTDSLGVGEIA

>member
-463 EKVSGLLAPVGE
+463 EK
-475 KIVGT
+475 
-480 FSSIGGKIGGFLAPL
+480 
-495 GEKIGGFL
+495 IGGFL

-633 VIGIA
+633 VIGLA

-643 LIPMALDTILILIEA
+643 LIPMALDTILILTEA

-683 AVPKL
+683 AIPKL
-688 IEKAPILI
+688 IEKAPVLI

-752 GMADVGKNLVQGLWN
+752 GMADVGKDLVQGLWN

-793 FFGIHSPSTVMR
+793 FFGIASPSKLMR
-805 DIVGKNIALGIG
+805 DKVGKFIAQGIG

>member
-1 MDLSNLRISVAVMT
+1 MDLSNLRILVSVAT
-15 EVAEKKLNELQGKVS
+15 EVAEQKLSQLQNKIE
-30 SFSEKASKTLAGMS
+30 SFSEKAAKTLAGMS

-63 AGSSVENLGKKLSV
+63 AGSSVESVGKKLSI
-77 VTAAVGTV
+77 VTTAVGTV
-85 LGVAFN
+85 LGLAF
-91 KAKSFIGTY
+91 KKSTDYIKTY
-100 ESAMT
+100 ESVMSTFKNSAQIG
-105 VFERKLEGGKEAAED
+105 EQGAKD
-120 LYQSLLTV
+120 LYNSILTV
-128 AKGSSFAQEYLVS
+128 AKNSSFAREHIMNASQS
-141 AGQTLVAMGV
+141 LVAMGT
-151 DAKKTTKYVQT
+151 DAKKTTKYVQSI
-162 ATNAIAGMG
+162 TNAIAKMG
-171 GSGTEIQEMSELFG
+171 KSGTEIEEMAEMFG
-185 KISQQTNL
+185 TISLQTNI
-193 YTQDIQ
+193 YTNDLN
-199 QMVTRGIP
+199 RLAKAGIP
-207 AWDILATKYKTT
+207 ALDILATHYKATK
-219 TDAVKKM
+219 DEVKKM
-226 ASDGLLPASEC
+226 ASDGLLPASES
-237 LDVITDALNESDQ
+237 LDILTDALETTDE
-250 ASEMY
+250 ASEMF
-255 QYSIEGLAKK
+255 QYSVVGMAKK
-265 LKDGTL
+265 LKEGTL
-271 TGAIDSLNT
+271 TGTLDSLNT
-280 SFRTFSLRLL
+280 SLRTFSLRLL
-290 DLDPTTESGKKN
+290 HLDPDVAGGQEN
-302 IERLNSAISKFGETI
+302 IERLNRAISKFGETL
-317 EKIGGKFSFVGDWIS
+317 EKVGEKFGFVGDWIS
-332 SGLEKITS
+332 SGLENVTS
-340 FLDKFNSALDSMPE
+340 FLDKFNSALDNMPE

-365 GIAAAGPALIVAGKS
+365 SLVAAGPALIIVGNAMKN
-380 LQLFGESFSAIGKTI
+380 FGGSFSAIGKAI
-395 SAFSGVFSGF
+395 SSFSGF
-405 SGIMEEIGNAGK
+405 GGMIEKLGKSGNFIK
-417 FFGKLLPSF
+417 QLVPSF
-426 SQIGSGILD
+426 AQIGSGILD
-435 IFKPLGNAT
+435 IFKPLGNAI
-444 GSMLSKL
+444 GGMLSKL
-451 GQNIGGF
+451 GQNI
-458 LAPLG
+458 
-463 EKVSGLLAPVGE
+463 V
-475 KIVGT
+475 
-480 FSSIGGKIGGFLAPL
+480 GFLAPL

-509 IGGFLGPIGEKI
+509 IGGFLVPIGEKI

-633 VIGIA
+633 VIGLA

-683 AVPKL
+683 AIPKL

-712 MGIKLLVELAM
+712 MGIKLLVELAQ

-752 GMADVGKNLVQGLWN
+752 GMADVGKDLIEGLWE
-767 GISNMVGW
+767 GIKGAKDW
-775 IKEKIQGFG
+775 IMQKVKGLVDGIKNLFTGATGFD
-784 ESVLNGLKS
+784 E
-793 FFGIHSPSTVMR
+793 HSPSKWSKKVFEYV
-805 DIVGKNIALGIG
+805 IEGGVKGIETSESELENATRNMISSVKDTMNDLEMG
-817 VGFSNE
+817 E
-823 IANVEKSMVGEMEN
+823 IA
-837 LTDSLGVGEIP
+837 